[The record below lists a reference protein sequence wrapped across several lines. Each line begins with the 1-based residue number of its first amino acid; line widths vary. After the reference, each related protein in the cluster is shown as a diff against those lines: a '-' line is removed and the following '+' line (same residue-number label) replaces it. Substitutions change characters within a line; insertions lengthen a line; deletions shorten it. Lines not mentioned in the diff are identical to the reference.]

1 MSCVHRRQ
9 FIALLGLGTVWPLA
23 ARAQQ
28 QFRIGVLNT
37 GASTFF
43 IGPFKQKLEELGYA
57 EGKNLIIEFRFS
69 EGRDERYA
77 SFASELVALPVEL
90 LVAWGTPAAIAAKN
104 ATSRIPVV
112 ITVGDV
118 INTGLVSDLA
128 HPGGNITGFVALNVE
143 IEEKRFELLKEVLPR
158 LSKVAVLS
166 NRANPLNKINSER
179 VRRAAER
186 QSIAID
192 VFEIQKADEVEAA
205 LAAIGAAHPDA
216 VIVASDTLLL
226 GERKTIAAAMSGNG
240 IPAIYP
246 FREYADV
253 GGFVAYGANISAL
266 FERSAL
272 YVQRILNG
280 ESPGNLPVQQATTFD
295 IIINLKAAARLG
307 LTLPPSV
314 LARADEVIE

>member
-1 MSCVHRRQ
+1 MHRRRE
-9 FIALLGLGTVWPLA
+9 FIAMVSGAVAAWPLA
-23 ARAQQ
+23 ARAQSDRVR
-28 QFRIGVLNT
+28 RIGLMAN
-37 GASTFF
+37 SPLQP
-43 IGPFKQKLEELGYA
+43 IGRFAAKLRDLGYV
-57 EGKNLIIEFRFS
+57 EGKNLIVEYRYG

-90 LVAWGTPAAIAAKN
+90 LVAWGTPAAIAAKS

-166 NRANPLNKINSER
+166 NRANRLINSEM
-179 VRRAAER
+179 VRSVAER
-186 QSIAID
+186 QSIAVD
-192 VFEIQKADEVEAA
+192 VFEIQSANEVEAA
-205 LAAIGAAHPDA
+205 LVAVAAAHPDA

-226 GERKTIAAAMSGNG
+226 GERRKIAETMNANR

-246 FREYADV
+246 FREYAEA
-253 GGFVAYGANISAL
+253 GGLIAYGANIATL
-266 FERSAL
+266 FERSAV

-307 LTLPPSV
+307 LALPPSV
-314 LARADEVIE
+314 LTRADEVIE

>member
-1 MSCVHRRQ
+1 MYRRRE
-9 FIALLGLGTVWPLA
+9 FIAMVGGAAAAWPLA
-23 ARAQQ
+23 ARAQSDRVR
-28 QFRIGVLNT
+28 RIGLMAN
-37 GASTFF
+37 SPLQP
-43 IGPFKQKLEELGYA
+43 IGRFSAKLRDLGYV
-57 EGKNLIIEFRFS
+57 EGKNLIVEYRYG
-69 EGRDERYA
+69 EGRDERYTT
-77 SFASELVALPVEL
+77 FASELVALPVEL
-90 LVAWGTPAAIAAKN
+90 LVAWGTPAALAAKS

-166 NRANPLNKINSER
+166 NRANRLNKINSEM
-179 VRRAAER
+179 VRSVAER
-186 QSIAID
+186 QSIAVD
-192 VFEIQKADEVEAA
+192 VFEIESANEVEAA
-205 LAAIGAAHPDA
+205 LAKVGAAHPDA

-226 GERKTIAAAMSGNG
+226 GERRKIAETMNANR

-246 FREYADV
+246 FREYAEA
-253 GGFVAYGANISAL
+253 GGLIAYGANIATL
-266 FERSAL
+266 FERSAI